1 MSQVRTGDNAVLWR
15 ELVRYRNLE
24 EGWRRALE
32 ASNLG
37 AWSLDVPNGEFFYC
51 STWRRMRGIA
61 EGEQVDLN
69 LDIWIESVHPADR
82 DRVLAAIE
90 AQNSG
95 TLAFS
100 ILEYRERHR
109 DGNWIWIESRSS
121 VLERDP
127 SGGATRVVGTDAD
140 ITDRKAA
147 EQAADILARKLRLS
161 IEVAEIGM
169 FEADLENG
177 EVRRDARLL
186 AMYGLDAGTPEL
198 DSSGTLQRERLHPDD
213 YDASMKRIRE
223 GIENGQPFENEFR
236 IITPQGE
243 VRHLRSRSAPYS
255 DNEGRR
261 KLLGVNWDVTTD
273 KTVHEKL
280 RRAVADAE
288 ARSDALETAR
298 ETIRQLAIKDE
309 LTGLLNRRGLNE
321 QMAMWADGKKRFTA
335 ILHIDLD
342 EFKGINDRL
351 GHQAGDR
358 VLQVAAE
365 RLQAISRP
373 QDVLARWGGDEFV
386 LLAGELRTPHDITSL
401 ARSVV
406 IAFEEPVVLGQ
417 ASATAGASVG
427 VAWADAKA
435 SPDRI
440 LATADAALYRA
451 KALGR
456 RRVEFA

>member
-1 MSQVRTGDNAVLWR
+1 MSKRVSHTSSSFERSLTGPGPESLPASSCDRSEENSALWR
-15 ELVRYRNLE
+15 ELARYRNLE

-37 AWSLDVPNGEFFYC
+37 AWSLDVVDGEFFYC
-51 STWRRMRGIA
+51 NTWRRIRGIA
-61 EGEQVDLN
+61 EGEQVNLD
-69 LDIWIESVHPADR
+69 LDIWIESVHPGDR
-82 DRVLAAIE
+82 ERVLAAIE

-95 TLAFS
+95 SLAFS

-109 DGNWIWIESRSS
+109 DGRWIWIESRSS

-127 SGGATRVVGTDAD
+127 SGRAKRVVGTDAD
-140 ITDRKAA
+140 ITERKAA

-169 FEADLENG
+169 FEADLETG
-177 EVRRDARLL
+177 QVRRDARLL
-186 AMYGLDAGTPEL
+186 AMYGMDAGTPEH
-198 DSSGTLQRERLHPDD
+198 DPSGTLQRERLHPDD
-213 YDASMKRIRE
+213 YGASVKRIQE
-223 GIENGQPFENEFR
+223 GIESGLPFENEFR

-243 VRHLRSRSAPYS
+243 LRHLRSRSVSYC

-273 KTVHEKL
+273 KTAHEKL
-280 RRAVADAE
+280 RRAVAHAE
-288 ARSDALETAR
+288 ARSDALELAR

-342 EFKGINDRL
+342 EFKAINDRL

-365 RLQAISRP
+365 RLQALANP
-373 QDVLARWGGDEFV
+373 QDVLAR
-386 LLAGELRTPHDITSL
+386 
-401 ARSVV
+401 
-406 IAFEEPVVLGQ
+406 
-417 ASATAGASVG
+417 
-427 VAWADAKA
+427 
-435 SPDRI
+435 
-440 LATADAALYRA
+440 
-451 KALGR
+451 
-456 RRVEFA
+456 